1 VTPAAEFNIWFDP
14 EAAHRVLTD
23 PGLPAAVPTTVV
35 GLDITLRTTLD
46 PDHIGALRSAGRVG
60 GLLAEALEHYQ
71 HGYEQLLG
79 RPLVPVH
86 DAVAVAAAARPDLF
100 TLRPARIDV
109 DTGYG
114 PSRGNTLV
122 DLSAEAPTVDTAVD
136 ADIEAVVRLIL
147 DRVGAVR

>member
-1 VTPAAEFNIWFDP
+1 VGDVARRR
-14 EAAHRVLTD
+14 AH
-23 PGLPAAVPTTVV
+23 VV
-35 GLDITLRTTLD
+35 ATRRT
-46 PDHIGALRSAGRVG
+46 AGRIG

-122 DLSAEAPTVDTAVD
+122 DLSPEPEPEAPTADAAVD
-136 ADIEAVVRLIL
+136 ADVEAVVRLIV
-147 DRVGAVR
+147 DRVTALR